1 MLKILFIETGGYA
14 LKDLEQFLESRGY
27 FTMLALN
34 MTDGLK
40 VAMEMGAD
48 IVVVGMSDEA
58 ASLNAVRSFHLGGC
72 LGDGILILM
81 YGGYGAEEAIEV
93 IDHMKAD
100 VVLRFPV
107 DPMDFFNHV
116 RRHALSKQKGVT
128 DHGLATVLEEV
139 RDFIIMTD
147 EELQEV
153 YHANLAAKEVLGFPE
168 GSMDLAGKWLR
179 ELFPKDLL
187 TLLFSSIRD
196 ALREGRVWSGETRL
210 VQRDGTRIP
219 VSVQVNLHGG
229 QKEGGNRFVSMVIRD
244 ITELKR
250 TQESLERQ
258 EAFYRLITENTSD
271 LIGLFDP
278 KGDSIYCSPS
288 YEKILG
294 YGTWQMDGQGLYEF
308 IHNDDRERVRGV
320 ILSALSEG
328 KEVFLEYRMVNRNGE
343 VHHLEATTGGIRN
356 SFGRFE
362 RLILVSRDITLQV
375 RQREERRLKEMH
387 SFHAQ
392 KMESIGQLA
401 AGVAHEMNTPIQY
414 FGDNL
419 HFIRDSISDLSN
431 LLKEMHNRLIS
442 LKGKESNL
450 ATGEILKEVEELWEH
465 ADADFL
471 MTEIPHAIAQSL
483 QGCSNLSQ
491 IVSAMKEFSH
501 PGSEEKVPAQLNDI
515 IRNTMIISRNEWKY
529 IADVEY
535 NLEKNLPMVLC
546 LPNEI
551 GQLLLNLVINAC
563 HAIEEKRL
571 DSSEKGLIRVSTA
584 TVNVD
589 EEKWVELR
597 VEDSGMGMPQEIRN
611 RIFEPFFTTKPV
623 GKGTGQGLAIVHNV
637 VVDKHSGQIHVESE
651 QGQGT
656 TFIVKLPTN
665 TPPQQTE
672 TEESL

>member
-72 LGDGILILM
+72 LGDGLLILM
-81 YGGYGAEEAIEV
+81 YGGFGAPEAIEV
-93 IDHMKAD
+93 MDQMKAD

-107 DPMDFFNHV
+107 DPMDFFSHV

-153 YHANLAAKEVLGFPE
+153 FHANLAAKEVLGFPE

-187 TLLFSSIRD
+187 NLLFSSIRD

-219 VSVQVNLHGG
+219 VSVQVNLHSA
-229 QKEGGNRFVSMVIRD
+229 QEGSNRFVSMVIRD

-271 LIGLFDP
+271 LVGLFDP
-278 KGDSIYCSPS
+278 KGDSIYCSPG

-294 YGTWQMDGQGLYEF
+294 FGTWQMGGQGLYDF
-308 IHNDDRERVRGV
+308 IHPEDRERVRGV

-328 KEVFLEYRMVNRNGE
+328 QEVFLEYRMVNRNGE
-343 VHHLEATTGGIRN
+343 IHHLEATTGGIRN

-387 SFHAQ
+387 SFYAQ

-419 HFIRDSISDLSN
+419 HFIRDSFTDMSDLLTSLHEQLN
-431 LLKEMHNRLIS
+431 TLSAQSDDDETRALLKKAEQ
-442 LKGKESNL
+442 
-450 ATGEILKEVEELWEH
+450 LWED

-471 MTEIPHAIAQSL
+471 MAEIPHAIAQSL

-501 PGSEEKVPAQLNDI
+501 PGSDEKIPAQFNDI

-529 IADVEY
+529 IADLEY
-535 NLEKNLPMVLC
+535 NLEEKLPLVLC

-551 GQLLLNLVINAC
+551 GQLILNLVINAC
-563 HAIEEKRL
+563 HAIEEKGL
-571 DSSEKGLIRVSTA
+571 DSSEKGLIRVSTSRIE
-584 TVNVD
+584 VD
-589 EEKWVELR
+589 GENWAELR
-597 VEDSGMGMPQEIRN
+597 VQDSGMGMPAEIKN

-656 TFIVKLPTN
+656 TFIVKLPMN
-665 TPPQQTE
+665 TPSQQSE
-672 TEESL
+672 TTT